1 MGDES
6 PPDRGRAQAVPAED
20 GDVGVRGEGRAR
32 GMGFSSA
39 SPRPSGADAA
49 SQDCADTAGPSIAV
63 HGGSDLREDGE
74 RGTDAAGTRLAAPIA
89 NASKE
94 GAPPPYPRNFQAVN
108 NQENFNRPEHGL
120 WCSPVTAWS
129 ADGAPTATAWTAWLA
144 NPGDVTGQP
153 SKHDGTYSRITAAKP
168 LPEAQIYLI
177 DTEADLDRL
186 VAAFPLPPDHLMY
199 RSTPTGRRWPQPVG
213 TPCT

>member
-1 MGDES
+1 MENVELT
-6 PPDRGRAQAVPAED
+6 PLEPDLLP
-20 GDVGVRGEGRAR
+20 
-32 GMGFSSA
+32 
-39 SPRPSGADAA
+39 
-49 SQDCADTAGPSIAV
+49 
-63 HGGSDLREDGE
+63 
-74 RGTDAAGTRLAAPIA
+74 PIA

-199 RSTPTGRRWPQPVG
+199 RSTPDWEAMASAGWDAVYVTDAGLTANADRHVIAEPSLHGWDCPSVLWLRPTYQLTSSDAEASAEQVPPLHG
-213 TPCT
+213 